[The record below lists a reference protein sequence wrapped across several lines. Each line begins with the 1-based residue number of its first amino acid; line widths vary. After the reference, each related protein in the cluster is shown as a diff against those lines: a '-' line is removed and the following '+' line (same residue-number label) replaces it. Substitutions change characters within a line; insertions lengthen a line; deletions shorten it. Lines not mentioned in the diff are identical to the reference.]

1 MGKIVKL
8 GKETLIYGTSTVVAR
23 FLNVALVPFYTYFLA
38 TDEYGAVATVFS
50 FLALFNVIYQYGMDQ
65 AYLRFTS
72 EQGQDKKQSFS
83 TAFLAVLCTSG
94 IFSLIIYLT
103 ATLWARA
110 LGIGAQYAFLIQ
122 ICCIILFLDS
132 LTVIPFAKLRL
143 QHRAWQYV
151 ITRTLSIA
159 VNAGM
164 TVYFLKFTSHGLA
177 GVFHANTLASLTALI
192 LLSKVIFE
200 DLRPAFSKE
209 LFKNMLR
216 FAWPFLPSGLAS
228 VFVQVIDKPLLTYL
242 AGLHAVGVYQANF
255 KVGVFMMLIASMFDA
270 AWRPFFLQHAKE
282 DNAKQLF
289 ANVMSYYVAVALW
302 VFLGLTFLMPVFI
315 QTKILGYYFIAQD
328 YWGGL
333 NIIPYVLG
341 GYLFYGI
348 YINFMVAPVL
358 TKKTKILMFA
368 TILGAVVSITTNV
381 LLVPRIGITG
391 AGVAIL
397 FSYMSMAL
405 TMFIFTLKVF
415 PIPYDYKRIL
425 LLFLAAAAIMFLK
438 NYFNGV
444 AASIILLIIFPIIA
458 FAALYKKDNAF

>member
-1 MGKIVKL
+1 MGKIKKL

-23 FLNVALVPFYTYFLA
+23 FLNVALVPFYTYYLA

-72 EQGQDKKQSFS
+72 EQGQDKKESFS
-83 TAFLAVLCTSG
+83 TAFLSVLCTSG
-94 IFSLIIYLT
+94 LFSLTIYLT
-103 ATLWARA
+103 AALWAA
-110 LGIGAQYAFLIQ
+110 WLGIGARYAFLIQ
-122 ICCIILFLDS
+122 ICCMILFIDS

-151 ITRTLSIA
+151 AVRTLSIA
-159 VNAGM
+159 INAGM

-192 LLSKVIFE
+192 LLSKVISE
-200 DLRPAFSKE
+200 DLRFAFSKA

-282 DNAKQLF
+282 ENAKQLF
-289 ANVMSYYVAVALW
+289 ANVMNYYLAVALW

-315 QTKILGYYFIAQD
+315 QTKILGYYFIAPD

-368 TILGAVVSITTNV
+368 TVLGAAVSITTNV
-381 LLVPRIGITG
+381 LLVPRAGIVG
-391 AGVAIL
+391 AGAAIL
-397 FSYMSMAL
+397 FSYISMAL
-405 TMFIFTLKVF
+405 AMFIFTLKVF
-415 PIPYDYKRIL
+415 PIPYDYKRIA
-425 LLFLAAAAIMFLK
+425 LLFLTAAAVMLLK
-438 NYFNGV
+438 NYFNGLP
-444 AASIILLIIFPIIA
+444 AAIILLVIFPTAA
-458 FAALYKKDNAF
+458 FATVYKKDAV